1 VGVVPFLRTA
11 GSTAGPKVAWAEA
24 YLHTKWHLN
33 SSSRLAATD
42 IGRKFGGLCPVPVQ
56 HIVHWAEAYLRTK
69 WHLDPSSRSATI
81 NMGRKLGVGLFPVE
95 LLEILENWLSE
106 CFTCAGPMSYCRQQT
121 IFFYCYHPTR
131 GYKNFYM
138 IISEDEFEYLRMNIN
153 TKKTCCVR
161 I

>member
-1 VGVVPFLRTA
+1 LRTA

-42 IGRKFGGLCPVPVQ
+42 MGRKFGGLCPVPVQ
-56 HIVHWAEAYLRTK
+56 HNVHWAEAYLRTK

-81 NMGRKLGVGLFPVE
+81 NMGRKLGVGLCPPFAQKLVPVE

-106 CFTCAGPMSYCRQQT
+106 GFTCAVRWNNSWSN
-121 IFFYCYHPTR
+121 
-131 GYKNFYM
+131 K
-138 IISEDEFEYLRMNIN
+138 
-153 TKKTCCVR
+153 CVR
-161 I
+161 VFRCSARFRLIAVIICDYYVDDIGKLSNERHAL